1 MEKKINSALISVYH
15 KDGLEIIVRTLE
27 KHNVK
32 IYSTGG
38 TWEFINNLGIDAIKV
53 EDITGYP
60 SIFDGRVKPC
70 TQKFLVEFY
79 LFAIMKLIK
88 MKWKLMKFLVLIW

>member
-38 TWEFINNLGIDAIKV
+38 TWEFINNLGIDAIKLKILQVILRFLTV
-53 EDITGYP
+53 E
-60 SIFDGRVKPC
+60 
-70 TQKFLVEFY
+70 
-79 LFAIMKLIK
+79 
-88 MKWKLMKFLVLIW
+88 